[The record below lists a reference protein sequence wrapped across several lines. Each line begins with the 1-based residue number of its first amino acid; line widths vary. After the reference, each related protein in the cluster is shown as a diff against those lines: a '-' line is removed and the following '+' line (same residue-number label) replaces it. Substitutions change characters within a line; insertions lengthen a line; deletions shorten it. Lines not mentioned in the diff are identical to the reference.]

1 MPHLWSSA
9 RTGASVPPSGFT
21 SRAGPNADVFR
32 RATKDAIDHES
43 PRGIPGSPGTLRDPG
58 PGHGPGPAG
67 PGAGPGTPRG
77 SQAAAP
83 QEREPDVRAITD
95 LLASFVK
102 AYNAKDAKA
111 LGDLFTP
118 DAEIEDEDG
127 EVTRGRDAIVERF
140 SGIFE
145 ENDGGTL
152 AVDTDSL
159 RFLGTDR
166 RHRGGHGVALDR
178 AGRPRRAR
186 TGTA

>member
-1 MPHLWSSA
+1 MFSAGLFPVIAQEQTARAPAASS
-9 RTGASVPPSGFT
+9 
-21 SRAGPNADVFR
+21 
-32 RATKDAIDHES
+32 
-43 PRGIPGSPGTLRDPG
+43 SPGV
-58 PGHGPGPAG
+58 
-67 PGAGPGTPRG
+67 
-77 SQAAAP
+77 QAASLP
-83 QEREPDVRAITD
+83 ETGPDEKALGE
-95 LLASFVK
+95 LLGRFVK

-127 EVTRGRDAIVERF
+127 EVTRGRDAIVARF

-145 ENDGGTL
+145 ESGGDTL

-159 RFLGTDR
+159 RFLGTGS

-178 AGRPRRAR
+178 AGDTAPTP